1 MTGRSNKLLA
11 RDARMTE
18 FADQGMSP
26 AEIAAALN
34 VRVTTVYL
42 WARSSG
48 LQLKRSKRAGGI
60 GSRHPERDTKM
71 VAMFRQG
78 VTLAKIGAQFG
89 LSRERVRQI
98 LKRIGVCA
106 EEGGIARNAAS
117 RRESACAKRE
127 AYWLG
132 KYGLPFAVVKQLQ
145 QDGVTKGFQDHKRN
159 SAARGIPFHLT
170 FIDWLSVWQASGKLD
185 QRGRG
190 KGKYVMS
197 RIRDDGAYELGNVHV
212 QLATENSREAVEK
225 WRGTTKEHT
234 GVYLL
239 APGNKRPWMAG
250 VGRVSLG
257 RFETQQQAVEA
268 RAAYL
273 AANPNRSRSSAKG
286 YAHIRAQAGRAERF
300 QVMVGKK
307 YVGSFKT
314 AEEALTARAAYLGT
328 LSAADPNSQVDTG
341 AAPVHYATPP

>member
-11 RDARMTE
+11 RDGRMAE
-18 FADQGMSP
+18 LAAQGMSP
-26 AEIAAALN
+26 AEIAAATN
-34 VRVTTVYL
+34 VRVTTVYV

-48 LQLKRSKRAGGI
+48 LKLKRSKRAGGI
-60 GSRHPERDTKM
+60 GSQHPERDTKM

-78 VTLAKIGAQFG
+78 VTLAKIGSQFG

-106 EEGGIARNAAS
+106 EDGGIARNAAS

-239 APGNKRPWMAG
+239 APGNKRPWMAA

-286 YAHIRAQAGRAERF
+286 YTHIKAQAGRAERF

-314 AEEALTARAAYLGT
+314 AEEALTARAAYLAT
-328 LSAADPNSQVDTG
+328 LGVTDPTGQVDVG
-341 AAPVHYATPP
+341 AVPLHYATPP

>member
-1 MTGRSNKLLA
+1 MTGRTSNLLA
-11 RDARMTE
+11 RDERMAE
-18 FADQGMSP
+18 FAAKGMSP
-26 AEIAAALN
+26 AEIATALN
-34 VRVTTVYL
+34 VKVTTVYV
-42 WARSSG
+42 WARTSG
-48 LQLKRSKRAGGI
+48 LQLKRSKREQGI

-71 VAMFRQG
+71 VAMYRQG
-78 VTLAKIGAQFG
+78 VTLAKIGSQFG

-106 EEGGIARNAAS
+106 EDGGIARNAAS

-127 AYWLG
+127 AYWLS

-159 SAARGIPFHLT
+159 SAARGIPFHMT

-257 RFETQQQAVEA
+257 RFETKQQAVEA

-273 AANPNRSRSSAKG
+273 AANPNRSRPTAKG
-286 YAHIRAQAGRAERF
+286 YTHIRDHAGRAERF

-314 AEEALTARAAYLGT
+314 AEEALAARAAYLAT
-328 LSAADPNSQVDTG
+328 LSTPTPPSDLDESAVSQ
-341 AAPVHYATPP
+341 HYATPP